1 MITTL
6 TCQHSGKL
14 VPEMENLITPGM
26 FSNSFYYIGPR
37 LCDLRSTLLLSFV
50 FSLNLNLNLNLNLLS
65 SSSLLSLY
73 FYLLS
78 FVFCLLSFPLTL
90 DCKDVHVTH
99 SNACSVY
106 VGGVFSTKYSL
117 IVKRHTFVLK
127 ITAFYFYREQEP
139 VL

>member
-14 VPEMENLITPGM
+14 VPEMEKLIKPGM
-26 FSNSFYYIGPR
+26 FSSSFYYIGPR
-37 LCDLRSTLLLSFV
+37 LYDLRSTHLLSFV

-78 FVFCLLSFPLTL
+78 FPLTL

-99 SNACSVY
+99 SNAGSVY
-106 VGGVFSTKYSL
+106 VGSVFSTKYSL
-117 IVKRHTFVLK
+117 IEKRHTFVLK